1 MPMYEY
7 RCEACGE
14 EFEAIV
20 RITEK
25 DEVDCP
31 ECGKRAKKLV
41 SAFAFGG
48 GGNGS
53 SGYGDGGGCYSG
65 G

>member
-25 DEVDCP
+25 DDVDCP
-31 ECGKRAKKLV
+31 ECGAKAKKLV
-41 SAFAFGG
+41 SAFALGG
-48 GGNGS
+48 GDSRGGA
-53 SGYGDGGGCYSG
+53 SGGGGCYSG